1 MLIHYHCRAFQ
12 KCHWA
17 RENVAWIAE
26 RRMLWLEQEI
36 RPVGEQIIL
45 YTRMPRTRVLDHL
58 LYIVEPFFLPH
69 EQTDEYL
76 VCIQSKRE
84 GEEIN
89 TLL

>member
-1 MLIHYHCRAFQ
+1 
-12 KCHWA
+12 
-17 RENVAWIAE
+17 
-26 RRMLWLEQEI
+26 
-36 RPVGEQIIL
+36 
-45 YTRMPRTRVLDHL
+45 
-58 LYIVEPFFLPH
+58 LPH